1 MDIDKKFFPAGFV
14 LSLKYSGYTGYDDV
28 FKKPRKIKDDELLP
42 DEIIRWN

>member
-1 MDIDKKFFPAGFV
+1 MGIDKKFQGAGFV
-14 LSLKYSGYTGYDDV
+14 LSLKYSGYIGYDEV